1 MKFYFSP
8 KQIPQ
13 LRDLPLRKRMIA
25 LDFAALK
32 MSVPER
38 SLLNLLKL
46 FIIIPVFIFILQVS
60 SNWWALLW
68 AGLALVFYPLFIK
81 PLQYSLSAKYL
92 PEEISEQDLL

>member
-13 LRDLPLRKRMIA
+13 LRDLPLRERMIA
-25 LDFAALK
+25 LEHAALK

-38 SLLNLLKL
+38 TLLNVLKL
-46 FIIIPVFIFILQVS
+46 LIIVPIFFFILRAS
-60 SNWWALLW
+60 ENWFALLW
-68 AGLALVFYPLFIK
+68 AAIAFLLYPLFIK

-92 PEEISEQDLL
+92 PDEVKPQQ